1 MPETT
6 IICHLINT
14 FLGIVG
20 RTGAGKSSLMSA
32 LLRLVEPEEGHIVI
46 DGINTSTIGL
56 DDLRSKI
63 GIIPQDPLLF
73 TGTIRS
79 NLDPFDQYT
88 DEDLWR
94 ALGEV
99 QLTQSIKDMDG
110 ELSAKVNEGGDN
122 LSVGTRQ
129 LLCLARS
136 LLQKP
141 RILLM
146 DEASANVD
154 FHTSKFQI

>member
-1 MPETT
+1 
-6 IICHLINT
+6 
-14 FLGIVG
+14 
-20 RTGAGKSSLMSA
+20 MSA
-32 LLRLVEPEEGHIVI
+32 LLRLVESEEGNIVI
-46 DGINTSTIGL
+46 DGINISKIGL

-79 NLDPFDQYT
+79 NLDPFDQFT
-88 DEDLWR
+88 DESLWR

-99 QLTQSIKDMDG
+99 QLTQAIKNMSG
-110 ELSAKVNEGGDN
+110 ELYAKVNEGGEN

-129 LLCLARS
+129 LICLARS

-154 FHTSKFQI
+154 FHTSKSTFLYSNLVFKLIFIFRRADPADN